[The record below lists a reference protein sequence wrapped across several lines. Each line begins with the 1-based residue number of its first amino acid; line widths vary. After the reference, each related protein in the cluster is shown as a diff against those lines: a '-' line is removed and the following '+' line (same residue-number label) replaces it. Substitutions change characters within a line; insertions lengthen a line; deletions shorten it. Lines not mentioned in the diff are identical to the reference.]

1 MAKKKKKK
9 NKKNI
14 AKHQAK
20 AGQRKA
26 QKKKLRLV
34 KAKQKKQH
42 PRSDYDHM
50 SPDFDYLPL
59 APDTEAP
66 AGFRTVDM
74 TQALMAFAKD
84 MVKHPD
90 IKSIDNME
98 DAINLAM
105 PIWNYTIAMEQGEEN
120 KKLKSEIVKALM
132 PVCKVDRKEVE
143 VLVEKM
149 VARKN
154 EMFPPDIQLHGT
166 TEMFMRKEISY
177 VITPFNYGRLKLS
190 DKPLPAVG
198 DDLQFLDL
206 LAALDETK
214 QDSEDCDEWHE
225 QYEAMEEKCGEVFN
239 VWLEGKGVD
248 PEFISKFAFHAT
260 FFTNFVYNYY
270 YEDTDIL
277 RNTDDLLF
285 DDFFYDFVLR
295 KIMMEPEEHVDWVPA
310 LRLFFL
316 FLAEKGYLDDATF
329 YVYTIDTFEE
339 PFLQFLRKEYSWRLF
354 NED

>member
-14 AKHQAK
+14 AKRQAK

-66 AGFRTVDM
+66 AGFRAVDM
-74 TQALMAFAKD
+74 TQALMEFAKD

-90 IKSIDNME
+90 IKGLDSME
-98 DAINLAM
+98 DAMNLAM

-120 KKLKSEIVKALM
+120 QKLKSEIIKALM
-132 PVCKVDRKEVE
+132 PVCKVDRKEAG
-143 VLVEKM
+143 VLADKM

-154 EMFPPDIQLHGT
+154 EMFPPDIQPHGT
-166 TEMFMRKEISY
+166 MEMFMRKEFSY

-190 DKPLPAVG
+190 DKQLPAVG
-198 DDLQFLDL
+198 DDLQFLDM

-225 QYEAMEEKCGEVFN
+225 QYDAVEEKCGEVFN
-239 VWLEGKGVD
+239 AWLEGKGVD
-248 PEFISKFAFHAT
+248 PDFISNFGFRAT
-260 FFTNFVYNYY
+260 FFTNFVYNYG

-277 RNTDDLLF
+277 RNIDDLLF

-295 KIMMEPEEHVDWVPA
+295 KIMMEPDEHVDWVPA

-316 FLAEKGYLDDATF
+316 FLAEKGYLDDATR
-329 YVYTIDTFEE
+329 YVDTIDTFEV
-339 PFLQFLRKEYSWRLF
+339 PFLQFLRKEYS
-354 NED
+354 